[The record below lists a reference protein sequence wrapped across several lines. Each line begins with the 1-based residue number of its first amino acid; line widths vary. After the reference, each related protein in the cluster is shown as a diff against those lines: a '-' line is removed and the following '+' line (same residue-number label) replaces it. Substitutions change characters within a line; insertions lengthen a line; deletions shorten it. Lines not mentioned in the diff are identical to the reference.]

1 MEQSAFKTDFL
12 SLKITMSYIALYC
25 VKKQTNKLYLSKY
38 TNSKREE
45 RKVKVVFV
53 WAKQR
58 RVRKESQN
66 SY

>member
-25 VKKQTNKLYLSKY
+25 VKKKKKLYLSKY